1 MRRRLRL
8 LLLALLL
15 VFSLGLLG
23 YGLSQGD
30 HLLVQDNAAAFCFT

>member
-1 MRRRLRL
+1 MRHKLRVL
-8 LLLALLL
+8 LLGLALAL
-15 VFSLGLLG
+15 SLGLLG